1 MSLLLAAGHTRLDVE
16 HPVGDDLQREV
27 WRVGRR
33 VADVDRQMSR
43 AGRISANRHGAASV
57 AADELHRAS
66 RLVRP
71 HDLLVGIVVVVH
83 SNEVVKANF
92 GIRHNRNITILAY
105 TAALHLC
112 IHLHALEH

>member
-1 MSLLLAAGHTRLDVE
+1 MSLLLAADHPRLDVE

-27 WRVGRR
+27 GRVGRR
-33 VADVDRQMSR
+33 VADVNREVRR
-43 AGRISANRHGAASV
+43 AWRNAANGHCAASV
-57 AADELHRAS
+57 AADELHLS
-66 RLVRP
+66 CRLVRP